1 MPYAEPVVVAFAAV
15 FGAMLGSFLNV
26 CVYRLPRNESVVRP
40 GSHCPGC
47 GKPIAWYDNV
57 PLVSWLLLGARCR
70 HCGAPISAQYVLV
83 EVAGALI
90 WAGAVL
96 WFGSPLAGLRPAV
109 LATLALGIALTDAR
123 HYVIPDEFSLGGLGL
138 GLALALVPGGGMG
151 GGGLRGLLAAAFGAA
166 AGFSL
171 LWVVKTAGDWALKR
185 GLIRGEELAQV
196 LEEGERPTTLGLGDL
211 KMMAMV
217 GSFVGWRGVLLT
229 AFLGSLAGV
238 AVFLPLLLVK
248 RKAPVPFGVFLAV
261 GAVVTAVVGN
271 SLIAWYG
278 ALVVRG
284 AGMGP

>member
-1 MPYAEPVVVAFAAV
+1 VPHADPVVVAFAAV

-57 PLVSWLLLGARCR
+57 PVLSFLLLRGRCR
-70 HCGAPISAQYVLV
+70 HCGARISPQYVLV

-90 WAGAVL
+90 WGGAVW
-96 WFGSPLAGLRPAV
+96 WFGPSLPAVRAAV

-123 HYVIPDEFSLGGLGL
+123 HFVIPDEFSLGGLGL
-138 GLALALVPGGGMG
+138 GLGLSFAPGGLGPVGALV
-151 GGGLRGLLAAAFGAA
+151 GAVV
-166 AGFSL
+166 GFAV
-171 LWVVKTAGDWALKR
+171 LWVVKAAGDWALRR
-185 GLIRGEELAQV
+185 GLIRGEELSQV

-217 GSFVGWRGVLLT
+217 GSFVGWKGVLLT

-238 AVFLPLLLVK
+238 VVFLPLVLLK
-248 RKAPVPFGVFLAV
+248 RRAPVPFGVFLAV
-261 GAVVTAVVGN
+261 GAVATVVFGN
-271 SLIAWYG
+271 GLIAWYG
-278 ALVVRG
+278 ALLVRG
-284 AGMGP
+284 AP